1 MNRTVERTLA
11 ILELIAN
18 SENGITLQEIAQ
30 AMDMAKSSA
39 FVVVHSLLELQ
50 YIKTVENNDKK
61 YCLDIRTFS
70 LGMKY
75 VSDLTLIKQC
85 GSYLPALAEKYNK
98 TAFVG
103 VLNGTQVVYLYKY
116 VGRNARLA
124 TCAIGS
130 SKPVYATS
138 LGKVILAY
146 LPREEQLSI
155 IDKIKFVPF
164 TPYTIVSKDD
174 LLKELDSIRQ
184 KGYATENREL
194 GEFTFCYGVPVFDH
208 KGNVIASISLSD
220 IALSDQDAS
229 EIVADLKAAASDI
242 SKTADY
248 TLR

>member
-30 AMDMAKSSA
+30 AMDMAKQRFCRCSFAAWTSI
-39 FVVVHSLLELQ
+39 HQ
-50 YIKTVENNDKK
+50 NCGKQRQK

-146 LPREEQLSI
+146 LPRENGFPSSTKSNLFPSRH
-155 IDKIKFVPF
+155 
-164 TPYTIVSKDD
+164 TPSFP
-174 LLKELDSIRQ
+174 RM
-184 KGYATENREL
+184 
-194 GEFTFCYGVPVFDH
+194 TF
-208 KGNVIASISLSD
+208 
-220 IALSDQDAS
+220 
-229 EIVADLKAAASDI
+229 
-242 SKTADY
+242 
-248 TLR
+248 

>member
-1 MNRTVERTLA
+1 
-11 ILELIAN
+11 
-18 SENGITLQEIAQ
+18 
-30 AMDMAKSSA
+30 
-39 FVVVHSLLELQ
+39 
-50 YIKTVENNDKK
+50 
-61 YCLDIRTFS
+61 
-70 LGMKY
+70 
-75 VSDLTLIKQC
+75 
-85 GSYLPALAEKYNK
+85 
-98 TAFVG
+98 
-103 VLNGTQVVYLYKY
+103 
-116 VGRNARLA
+116 
-124 TCAIGS
+124 
-130 SKPVYATS
+130 
-138 LGKVILAY
+138 
-146 LPREEQLSI
+146 PREEQLSI

-229 EIVADLKAAASDI
+229 EIVADLKAAASEI

>member
-39 FVVVHSLLELQ
+39 FVVVHSLLEL
-50 YIKTVENNDKK
+50 K

-229 EIVADLKAAASDI
+229 EIVADLKAAASEI

>member
-194 GEFTFCYGVPVFDH
+194 GEFTFCYGVSVFDH

-229 EIVADLKAAASDI
+229 EIVADLKAAASEI

>member
-103 VLNGTQVVYLYKY
+103 VLNGTQAVSYTHLDVYK
-116 VGRNARLA
+116 
-124 TCAIGS
+124 
-130 SKPVYATS
+130 
-138 LGKVILAY
+138 
-146 LPREEQLSI
+146 
-155 IDKIKFVPF
+155 
-164 TPYTIVSKDD
+164 
-174 LLKELDSIRQ
+174 RQ
-184 KGYATENREL
+184 K
-194 GEFTFCYGVPVFDH
+194 
-208 KGNVIASISLSD
+208 
-220 IALSDQDAS
+220 
-229 EIVADLKAAASDI
+229 
-242 SKTADY
+242 
-248 TLR
+248 

>member
-39 FVVVHSLLELQ
+39 FVIVHSLLELQ

-146 LPREEQLSI
+146 LPREERLSI
-155 IDKIKFVPF
+155 IF

-229 EIVADLKAAASDI
+229 EIVADLKAAASEI